1 MGKED
6 FHPADGPLS
15 DIIAMDRLEGKTSLV
30 EEGVALRIGINQAPE
45 S

>member
-6 FHPADGPLS
+6 FHPAGGPLS
-15 DIIAMDRLEGKTSLV
+15 DIIAMEGKTSLV
-30 EEGVALRIGINQAPE
+30 EEGVALRIGINRAPE